1 MGAVAAIK
9 LCSLIELSK
18 RQNKHSYINMMGV
31 ILDSPFC
38 SLSRL
43 AVEVAQKHINIPEIL
58 LKAVFMM
65 IKSTIESKADFL
77 VEDLDILN
85 DVSVIKCPTL
95 LIASKDDN
103 LIDWHH
109 S

>member
-1 MGAVAAIK
+1 MWGRSMGAVAAIK

-77 VEDLDILN
+77 VEDLDILKYK
-85 DVSVIKCPTL
+85 S
-95 LIASKDDN
+95 
-103 LIDWHH
+103 
-109 S
+109 